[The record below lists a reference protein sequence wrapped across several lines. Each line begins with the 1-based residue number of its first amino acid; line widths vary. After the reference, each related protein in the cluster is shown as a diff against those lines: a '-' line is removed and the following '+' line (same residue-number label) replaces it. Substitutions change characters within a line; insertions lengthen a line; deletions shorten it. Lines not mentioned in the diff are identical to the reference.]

1 MRLAEAAQL
10 QRHGIDPY
18 NGAIGKKLI
27 LSVVGI
33 HAALIPFLCLLT
45 WFDEEKL
52 KREEVPPI
60 TREVIIPIVMN
71 LPDNNAQQKTETP
84 PAGDPQPVKQP
95 KEKERKDLGPLPPIE
110 PLPELPPPPPRQKPK
125 PKPQPQQVKPEPQ
138 PQKPK
143 PQPQKPKPQP
153 QKPKPQ
159 PQKPKPQ
166 PQKPKPQPQKP
177 KQPQQPSIEERI
189 RAQREKNRNN
199 TVTRP
204 RETEAERKARE
215 KAAQE
220 YAARQRAEREAAEKA
235 ARARAQ
241 ALADYKKGL
250 QGVDSSGVDGILAD
264 SKDREYLGKL
274 KAFVEPRFRQPSDAQ
289 LNGQKP
295 HTIVSVSIASDGRVL
310 DWQITRAS
318 GIAAMDDAVRNTMHN
333 LKVVPAPPRAMKI
346 PLTFQAK

>member
-166 PQKPKPQPQKP
+166 PQKPKPQPQ
-177 KQPQQPSIEERI
+177 QLSIEERI

-289 LNGQKP
+289 LNGRKP

>member
-1 MRLAEAAQL
+1 MKLAEAAQL

-60 TREVIIPIVMN
+60 TREVVIPIVMN

-84 PAGDPQPVKQP
+84 PAGDPQPAQP

-125 PKPQPQQVKPEPQ
+125 PKPQQVKPEPQ

-153 QKPKPQ
+153 R
-159 PQKPKPQ
+159 
-166 PQKPKPQPQKP
+166 
-177 KQPQQPSIEERI
+177 QPSIEERI

-204 RETEAERKARE
+204 RETDAERKARE

-289 LNGQKP
+289 LNGRKP
-295 HTIVSVSIASDGRVL
+295 HTVVSVSIASDGRVL

>member
-1 MRLAEAAQL
+1 M
-10 QRHGIDPY
+10 
-18 NGAIGKKLI
+18 
-27 LSVVGI
+27 
-33 HAALIPFLCLLT
+33 
-45 WFDEEKL
+45 
-52 KREEVPPI
+52 
-60 TREVIIPIVMN
+60 
-71 LPDNNAQQKTETP
+71 
-84 PAGDPQPVKQP
+84 
-95 KEKERKDLGPLPPIE
+95 
-110 PLPELPPPPPRQKPK
+110 
-125 PKPQPQQVKPEPQ
+125 
-138 PQKPK
+138 
-143 PQPQKPKPQP
+143 
-153 QKPKPQ
+153 
-159 PQKPKPQ
+159 
-166 PQKPKPQPQKP
+166 
-177 KQPQQPSIEERI
+177 
-189 RAQREKNRNN
+189 
-199 TVTRP
+199 TRP
-204 RETEAERKARE
+204 RETDAERKARE

-289 LNGQKP
+289 LNGRKP
-295 HTIVSVSIASDGRVL
+295 HTVVSVSIASDGRVL

>member
-1 MRLAEAAQL
+1 MKLAEAAQL

-60 TREVIIPIVMN
+60 TREVVIPIVMN

-84 PAGDPQPVKQP
+84 PAGDPQPAQP

-125 PKPQPQQVKPEPQ
+125 PKPQQVKPEPQ

-159 PQKPKPQ
+159 PR
-166 PQKPKPQPQKP
+166 
-177 KQPQQPSIEERI
+177 QPSIEERI

-204 RETEAERKARE
+204 RETDAERKARE

-289 LNGQKP
+289 LNGRKP
-295 HTIVSVSIASDGRVL
+295 HTVVSVSIASDGRVL